1 MSWTSYHAK
10 YYKGSK
16 IDRKA
21 ECDSYFTEG
30 LNKGHYKIEKSIVK
44 GSVYYAAIRDLVKRV
59 GSKEGENIYEPL
71 PESEQ
76 NVWAMVMLT
85 SVDMKDWFNFA
96 YKEIHEDMGPAY
108 VDCPDSIL
116 NLLSPTE
123 SKWALEWREK
133 CGKRNAAR
141 KELQKLPLGA
151 TIKVRG
157 KETSYELTKCYVGW
171 TSQIRWVDN
180 SKGVYMRPNDII
192 TFGYQR
198 VS

>member
-1 MSWTSYHAK
+1 MGWTSYHAK

-44 GSVYYAAIRDLVKRV
+44 GSVYYAAVRNLVRYVETKD
-59 GSKEGENIYEPL
+59 GEGIYKPL

-76 NVWAMVMLT
+76 KVWGMVIIT
-85 SVDMKDWFNFA
+85 STDMKDWFNFA
-96 YKEIHEDMGPAY
+96 YKEIHEDMGPPY
-108 VDCPDSIL
+108 FDCPDSIL

-123 SKWALEWREK
+123 SEWALEWREK
-133 CGKRNAAR
+133 CRKRNAAR
-141 KELQKLPLGA
+141 KELQKLPLGT
-151 TIKVRG
+151 TIKVVSQ
-157 KETSYELTKCYVGW
+157 ELSYELTKCHVGW
-171 TSQIRWVDN
+171 IRWVDK

-192 TFGYQR
+192 DFGYAI
-198 VS
+198 VE

>member
-1 MSWTSYHAK
+1 MGWTSYHAK

-44 GSVYYAAIRDLVKRV
+44 GSVYYAAVRNLVRYVETKD
-59 GSKEGENIYEPL
+59 GEGIYKPL

-76 NVWAMVMLT
+76 KVWGMVIVT
-85 SVDMKDWFNFA
+85 STDMKDWFNFA

-108 VDCPDSIL
+108 FDCPDSIL

-123 SKWALEWREK
+123 SEWALEWREK
-133 CGKRNAAR
+133 CRKRNAAR
-141 KELQKLPLGA
+141 KELQKLPLGT
-151 TIKVRG
+151 TIKVVSQDL
-157 KETSYELTKCYVGW
+157 SYELTKCRVGW
-171 TSQIRWVDN
+171 IRWVDK

-192 TFGYQR
+192 DFGYAI
-198 VS
+198 VE